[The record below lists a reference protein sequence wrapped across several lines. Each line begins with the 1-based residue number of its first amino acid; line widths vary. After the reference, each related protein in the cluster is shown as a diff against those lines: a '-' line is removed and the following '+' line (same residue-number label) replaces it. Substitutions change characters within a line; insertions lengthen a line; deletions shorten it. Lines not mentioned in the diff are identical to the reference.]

1 MRDIGSVGTR
11 RDIIDG
17 ATGRERSRFD
27 RAETALILAA
37 GTLLHVVRV
46 VASLTRVVHRLSM
59 PWLLLGTRLWLGQIV
74 LIQQAMAMMLAAGA
88 WQGGAGGGGL
98 GGASILA
105 GLSDVFY
112 VLGPLFLMA
121 GLLTR
126 PVALAMLIQVA
137 VLAEPSTSAA
147 PEIASA
153 TAPELALLAWLLV
166 VGPGP
171 LSLDRLLRRGLTW
184 SAFRPA
190 RIIDQFY
197 TWATRALEPAILL
210 LMRLGV
216 AAVVVAPVVT
226 LPSGLRGIGLFQAS
240 MLPGGVL
247 VAIAGLLVIGAA
259 IRPTALVFA
268 GMIPLS
274 GITMSMDDRFIILL
288 LFLIMAAA
296 GAGRLSLDCLLVR
309 WARSVPDEHSDAEKD
324 LPHVVVV
331 GGGFGGAAAA
341 RGLRNTRCRITLID
355 RRNHH
360 LFQPLLYQVAT
371 AALSPAEIATP
382 IRSLFR
388 HQGNV
393 RVCLAEVTGIDAVTR
408 EVLLGP
414 SRIAFDYL
422 VLATGARHSY
432 FGQASWAAFAP
443 GLKSIEDATAIRSRL
458 LRAFEEAENAVADG
472 ERTAWLTF
480 VIVGGGPTGVELAGA
495 VAELARHGM
504 DREYRAIDPADARV
518 ILVQSGPRI
527 LPTFAPALSVAAE
540 RSLRT
545 LGVDIRLD
553 AKVRQVDRDGVVIGE
568 QQLAARTVLWA
579 AGVAASPAAEWLGQP
594 SDPSGRLIVGP
605 DLSVPGLP
613 GVYAVGDTAACQAWR
628 GGPAPG
634 LAPAAKQAGSYAA
647 RAIRAALTGQ
657 SPPAPFRYRHFGS
670 LATIGREAAVVELGP
685 VHISGALAWW
695 FWGAAHVLFLVGG
708 RNRATVILDWLWAYS
723 TYRRSTRLITGEA

>member
-1 MRDIGSVGTR
+1 MAQLRESAAAAIGLR
-11 RDIIDG
+11 RG
-17 ATGRERSRFD
+17 FS
-27 RAETALILAA
+27 LAA
-37 GTLLHVVRV
+37 GTLPHVVRV
-46 VASLTRVVHRLSM
+46 VASLTRVVHRVSM
-59 PWLLLGTRLWLGQIV
+59 PWLLLGSRLWLGQIV
-74 LIQQAMAMMLAAGA
+74 LIQQAMAMMLAVRAS
-88 WQGGAGGGGL
+88 QGGTGGGAL
-98 GGASILA
+98 ATASILT
-105 GLSDVFY
+105 GLGDMLH
-112 VLGPLFLMA
+112 VLGPLLVMA
-121 GLLTR
+121 GFLTR
-126 PVALAMLIQVA
+126 PVALSMLAQVA
-137 VLAEPSTSAA
+137 WQVGTDPSTDTAV
-147 PEIASA
+147 PEI
-153 TAPELALLAWLLV
+153 ALLAWLLA

-171 LSLDRLLRRGLTW
+171 LSLDRLLGRGLTW

-190 RIIDQFY
+190 RSIDEFY
-197 TWATRALEPAILL
+197 SWATQALEPALLL

-226 LPSGLRGIGLFQAS
+226 PPVWLRGIGLFQAS
-240 MLPGGVL
+240 MFPSGVL
-247 VAIAGLLVIGAA
+247 LAIAGLLVAGAA
-259 IRPTALVFA
+259 IRPIALIFA
-268 GMIPLS
+268 GMIPLT
-274 GITMSMDDRFIILL
+274 GITTSMDDRVIILL
-288 LFLIMAAA
+288 LCLIMAAA
-296 GAGRLSLDCLLVR
+296 GAGRLSLDCLVVR
-309 WARSVPDEHSDAEKD
+309 WARRVPDEHGDADED

-331 GGGFGGAAAA
+331 GGGFAGVAAA

-371 AALSPAEIATP
+371 AALSPADIATP

-393 RVCLAEVTGIDAVTR
+393 RVCLAEVTGIDTATR
-408 EVLLGP
+408 EVLLGR

-432 FGQASWAAFAP
+432 FGQDSWAAFAP

-458 LRAFEEAENAVADG
+458 LRAFEEAENAAADA

-495 VAELARHGM
+495 IAELARHGM

-518 ILVQSGPRI
+518 VLVESGPRI
-527 LPTFAPALSVAAE
+527 LPPFAPALSVAAE
-540 RSLRT
+540 SSLRM

-553 AKVRQVDRDGVVIGE
+553 ARVRQVDRDGVVIGE
-568 QQLAARTVLWA
+568 RHLAARTVLWA

-594 SDPSGRLIVGP
+594 RDRSGRLIVGP

-628 GGPAPG
+628 GGPVPG

-647 RAIRAALTGQ
+647 RAIHAALTEQ
-657 SPPAPFRYRHFGS
+657 PPPAPFRYRHFGS
-670 LATIGREAAVVELGP
+670 LATIGRQAAVVELGR
-685 VHISGALAWW
+685 VRISGALAWW

-708 RNRATVILDWLWAYS
+708 RNKATVVLDWLWAYL
-723 TYRRSTRLITGEA
+723 TYRRSTRLITGEASVAPPSSDR